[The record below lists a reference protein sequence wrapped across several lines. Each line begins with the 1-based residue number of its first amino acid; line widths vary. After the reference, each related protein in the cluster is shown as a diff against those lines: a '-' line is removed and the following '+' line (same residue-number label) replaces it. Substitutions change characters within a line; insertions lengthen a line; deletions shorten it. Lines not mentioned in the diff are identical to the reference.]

1 MGCCLLPS
9 QRRGRSHR
17 LPHRT
22 RARLSAPRVRTP
34 LSPPPRDREVK
45 CKDESQLAD
54 APELPKPSAA
64 LEAAFGYSDELS
76 YQLGLEVRQERRGA

>member
-17 LPHRT
+17 AAPHVRAPLRT
-22 RARLSAPRVRTP
+22 ARTHARLSPTT
-34 LSPPPRDREVK
+34 PRDREVK

-64 LEAAFGYSDELS
+64 LEAAFGYSDDLS
-76 YQLGLEVRQERRGA
+76 YQLGLEVRQE